1 MSGVTIVQIV
11 DTSVTI
17 VQGVE
22 NAGPPGPAVI
32 DASYLVL
39 ATNTT
44 LTAERVLTAGTGI
57 DFTDAGAGSTLTVDV
72 DPSEFANGTVPIA
85 SLASAPLLAANNLS
99 DVTAATARTNLGLG
113 GLASLSAVGSSEI
126 TNGSIVNDDV
136 NASAAIALSKLA
148 SIATARL
155 LGRTTAGSGAIEELT
170 SADSFVSAASDTTA
184 GKVELATAAETTTG
198 TDATRAVTPDG
209 LAGSEYG
216 VEVVGIMASDMT
228 TAITTGDGK
237 AGFMVPTKLNGWNLI
252 RCNAGLLGAQST
264 SGTPTVQIRRV
275 RSGSAADM
283 LSARITIDANE
294 STSHTAA
301 TPPVIDTA
309 NDDVA
314 TGDLIYVDVD
324 VAGTGAKGLI
334 VDLSFQAP

>member
-1 MSGVTIVQIV
+1 MTGVTIAQIGD
-11 DTSVTI
+11 DTAIVVASSGDNVTI

-22 NAGPPGPAVI
+22 AAGPPGA
-32 DASYLVL
+32 AGS
-39 ATNTT
+39 
-44 LTAERVLTAGTGI
+44 LTGTAGGDLTGTYPNPTI
-57 DFTDAGAGSTLTVDV
+57 GTGKVTSTHILD
-72 DPSEFANGTVPIA
+72 GT
-85 SLASAPLLAANNLS
+85 
-99 DVTAATARTNLGLG
+99 
-113 GLASLSAVGSSEI
+113 
-126 TNGSIVNDDV
+126 IVNADIS
-136 NASAAIALSKLA
+136 ASAAIAGTKVA
-148 SIATARL
+148 
-155 LGRTTAGSGAIEELT
+155 
-170 SADSFVSAASDTTA
+170 AASDTAT
-184 GKVELATAAETTTG
+184 GVVELATAAETTTG

-252 RCNAGLLGAQST
+252 RANAGLLGAQST
-264 SGTPTVQIRRV
+264 SGLPTVQIRRV

-283 LSARITIDANE
+283 LSTKITIDANE

-301 TPPVIDTA
+301 TAPVVDTA

-324 VAGTGAKGLI
+324 VAGTGAKGLL
-334 VDLSFQAP
+334 VALEFQLP

>member
-1 MSGVTIVQIV
+1 MPTYSYTLVLSDAWSVVDINTNLASTLTIPPNSSVAFPVGTVVYVTKRTGNTLTFAAGSGVTVNSV
-11 DTSVTI
+11 NGNLTSTVA
-17 VQGVE
+17 
-22 NAGPPGPAVI
+22 AG
-32 DASYLVL
+32 LVL
-39 ATNTT
+39 VLIQVATDTWNIGVVPGGAAT
-44 LTAERVLTAGTGI
+44 LNVGTTAGTVAAG
-57 DFTDAGAGSTLTVDV
+57 DDSRFTDSRTPTGSAGGDLTGTYPNPTIGTGKVTSTNILD
-72 DPSEFANGTVPIA
+72 GT
-85 SLASAPLLAANNLS
+85 
-99 DVTAATARTNLGLG
+99 
-113 GLASLSAVGSSEI
+113 
-126 TNGSIVNDDV
+126 IVNGDI
-136 NASAAIALSKLA
+136 NASAAIDGTKVNA
-148 SIATARL
+148 
-155 LGRTTAGSGAIEELT
+155 
-170 SADSFVSAASDTTA
+170 ADSTTR
-184 GKVELATAAETTTG
+184 GTVELATAAETTTG

-252 RCNAGLLGAQST
+252 RANAGLLGAQST
-264 SGTPTVQIRRV
+264 SGTPTIQIRRV

-283 LSARITIDANE
+283 LSTRITIDANE

-334 VDLSFQAP
+334 VNLSFQVP